1 MIFLVSRGGA
11 GSTRPHD
18 GVAWLC
24 VCGRRGGDEGVSLHS
39 QVCQMAMH
47 TYTANDTRVIF
58 YIGIL
63 KMYRYIKVIFIL
75 SSTVQYDYFYYQ

>member
-1 MIFLVSRGGA
+1 MHTYGCRLVQ
-11 GSTRPHD
+11 
-18 GVAWLC
+18 VLLLVMC
-24 VCGRRGGDEGVSLHS
+24 VWQVGYEGVSLHS